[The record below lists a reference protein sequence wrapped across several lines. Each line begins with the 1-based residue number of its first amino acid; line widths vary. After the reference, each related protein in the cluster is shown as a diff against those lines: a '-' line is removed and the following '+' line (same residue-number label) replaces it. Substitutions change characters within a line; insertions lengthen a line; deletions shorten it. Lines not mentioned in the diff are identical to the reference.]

1 MIIGLTLVGGL
12 IWLSLTLGYGIV
24 KIPIRFFSY
33 SGLNA
38 RLQYF
43 QYKVAF
49 YDDQIDELLFL
60 K

>member
-1 MIIGLTLVGGL
+1 LT
-12 IWLSLTLGYGIV
+12 
-24 KIPIRFFSY
+24 
-33 SGLNA
+33 A

-60 K
+60 KQNNI